1 MRIVKAIPSLH
12 GLEMTR
18 LTFTLMFAASMSIST
33 ASFLMSS
40 ELGQWWNT
48 GFLVLFCSGGGWFC
62 LLFDI
67 QTPVLWLSYRKEQKR
82 AWKREQKEMQLSLQM
97 SAKFSSRNNAQPRHF
112 QAHPWVDGLAAA
124 EQKGDLGLY
133 GRCDHLPLPWY
144 YPVSLNKILS
154 SSERLL
160 ERKT

>member
-1 MRIVKAIPSLH
+1 
-12 GLEMTR
+12 MTR
-18 LTFTLMFAASMSIST
+18 LTFMLMLAASMSISDYGIL
-33 ASFLMSS
+33 SNV
-40 ELGQWWNT
+40 QWVRT
-48 GFLVLFCSGGGWFC
+48 VMKHSRFLFCSGGGWFC

-82 AWKREQKEMQLSLQM
+82 AWKREQKEMQLSFQM
-97 SAKFSSRNNAQPRHF
+97 SAKFSSRNNAQLRHF